1 MDYLKNYGFTKE
13 DIKDIYDNLD
23 EEDVHELIIH
33 EDRIINILNYLK
45 SIGITNLKEII
56 RCRTELFYISSS
68 IIKRAFAS
76 CNEKNIIKLINED
89 VSNFDLI
96 NI

>member
-13 DIKDIYDNLD
+13 DIKDIYNNLD

-56 RCRTELFYISSS
+56 RCRTELFYINSS
-68 IIKRAFAS
+68 IVKKAFS
-76 CNEKNIIKLINED
+76 NVDLEKTVKLINED
-89 VSNFDLI
+89 ISNFDLI

>member
-13 DIKDIYDNLD
+13 DIKDIYNNLD

-45 SIGITNLKEII
+45 SIGILLGNGNDIDSK
-56 RCRTELFYISSS
+56 
-68 IIKRAFAS
+68 
-76 CNEKNIIKLINED
+76 
-89 VSNFDLI
+89 
-96 NI
+96 